1 MSESIGLVET
11 KGLTGS
17 VEACDAMAKAASVSL
32 VKQVSIGGGF
42 LTVLVKGDVGSVKAA
57 VDAGAEAANNVGELV
72 AWHVIARPHDDLLKY
87 FEA

>member
-11 KGLTGS
+11 RGLTGS
-17 VEACDAMAKAASVSL
+17 IEASDAMAKAASVSL

-57 VDAGAEAANNVGELV
+57 VEAGAEAADRVGELV
-72 AWHVIARPHDDLLKY
+72 ASHVMARPHEDLLKF

>member
-17 VEACDAMAKAASVSL
+17 IEASDAMAKAAAVAL
-32 VKQVSIGGGF
+32 VNQVSIGGGF

-57 VDAGAEAANNVGELV
+57 VEAGAEAANSVGELV
-72 AWHVIARPHDDLLKY
+72 ASHVIARPHDDLLKR
-87 FEA
+87 FDA